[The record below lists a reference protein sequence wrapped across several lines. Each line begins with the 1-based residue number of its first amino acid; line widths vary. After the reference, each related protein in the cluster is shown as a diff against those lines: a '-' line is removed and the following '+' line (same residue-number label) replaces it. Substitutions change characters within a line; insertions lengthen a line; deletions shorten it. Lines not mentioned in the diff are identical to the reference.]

1 MGEVIIRELERND
14 FDKGFLNALDT
25 LRETSTMGEGEALEI
40 FEKIKLNPNHIIVVA
55 EIDGKIVGST
65 TILIEPKFIHRGGI
79 VGHIE
84 DVVVNKEFQG
94 LEIGKKII
102 KYVLKLAKNHGFY
115 KTILDCSDEL
125 KPFYEKLCF
134 KVHSNELRFDHI

>member
-1 MGEVIIRELERND
+1 MGELTIRELERND
-14 FDKGFLNALDT
+14 FAKGFLNALDT

-79 VGHIE
+79 VGPVSYTH
-84 DVVVNKEFQG
+84 
-94 LEIGKKII
+94 LTLPTTP
-102 KYVLKLAKNHGFY
+102 YV
-115 KTILDCSDEL
+115 
-125 KPFYEKLCF
+125 
-134 KVHSNELRFDHI
+134 